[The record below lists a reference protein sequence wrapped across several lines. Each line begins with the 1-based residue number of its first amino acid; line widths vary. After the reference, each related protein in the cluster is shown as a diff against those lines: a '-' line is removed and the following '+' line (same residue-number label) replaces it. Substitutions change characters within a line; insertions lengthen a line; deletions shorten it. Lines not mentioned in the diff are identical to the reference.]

1 MGVAVL
7 AHGCIE
13 EMLELLLVE
22 LVELAEDRDSSL
34 IWMGG
39 DVIGMATEVLE
50 PVCWRANQLGLA
62 IVLRSVREE
71 CWVL

>member
-22 LVELAEDRDSSL
+22 LAEDRDSSL

-39 DVIGMATEVLE
+39 DVIGTATGVLE

-62 IVLRSVREE
+62 IVLRSVRKE